1 METKIVPTVF
11 ALNKKDFDLKL
22 KKLDFCSELHLDFMD
37 ATFTNKNSVSIEH
50 MSLIKKYPNIDFG
63 IHLMVDYPE
72 LYLKKILKYDNI
84 KLVLFHIE
92 PFENNIDELFRT
104 INLYKNKG
112 FAVGL
117 VLNPK
122 TDVKEISLLLKEIK
136 CVMFMSVWP
145 GAEGQEFISEVLT
158 QIKIL
163 RDKSKDIYILIDGG
177 INDKTILDAKNSGVN
192 IFCVG
197 SYVSSNPNPKENF
210 EKLNEIIS
218 ENKIL
223 IENK

>member
-1 METKIVPTVF
+1 METKIIPTVF
-11 ALNKKDFDLKL
+11 ALNKKDFDSKL
-22 KKLDFCSELHLDFMD
+22 KRLDFCSELHLDFMD
-37 ATFTNKNSVSIEH
+37 GTFTDKKSVSIEQ

-63 IHLMVDYPE
+63 IHLMVVHPE
-72 LYLKKILKYDNI
+72 LYLKKISKYENI
-84 KLVLFHIE
+84 KLVLFHVE
-92 PFENNIDELFRT
+92 PFENNFDELFKT
-104 INLYKNKG
+104 INLYRNEG
-112 FAVGL
+112 FEVGL

-122 TDVKEISLLLKEIK
+122 TKAEEIFILLKEIK

-145 GAEGQEFISEVLT
+145 GAEGQQFISEVLE

-163 RDKSKDIYILIDGG
+163 RNKSKNIYILIDGG
-177 INDKTILDAKNSGVN
+177 INDQTIIDAKNSGVN

-197 SYVSSNPNPKENF
+197 SYVSSNSNPKENF
-210 EKLNEIIS
+210 EKLDNIIL